1 MPRHDSFKHLRENPQ
16 APLSLIP
23 QAEDGTSE
31 RARNEARR
39 KAVRAAYDKAHPVSA
54 YYVPPALRE
63 KAMDI
68 HASITGLAQANMSTA
83 SSVSSALV
91 SHTLFLVRKGEL
103 KIEGHPNARQ
113 RKMVVHVEMISG
125 GGWGQEIPKASK
137 KLDEKLDPFYFG
149 YRWSKDIQTQVSAI
163 AGTSLLIG
171 EVVVYLLGR
180 ALEDMRSGKIKFIT
194 EPVETR
200 QEVMVQA

>member
-1 MPRHDSFKHLRENPQ
+1 MPRRDSFKHLRENPQ
-16 APLSLIP
+16 APISIIP
-23 QAEDGTSE
+23 QAEDDASE
-31 RARNEARR
+31 RARNEARK

-68 HASITGLAQANMSTA
+68 HAAVTGLAQVNMSTA

-91 SHTLFLVRKGEL
+91 SHALFLVRKGEL
-103 KIEGHPNARQ
+103 KIEGRPNARH
-113 RKMVVHVEMISG
+113 RKMVVHIEMISG
-125 GGWGQEIPKASK
+125 GGWGQEIPKASR
-137 KLDEKLDPFYFG
+137 KLEEKLDPFYFG
-149 YRWSKDIQTQVSAI
+149 YRWSKDIQTQVSAL
-163 AGTSLLIG
+163 AGTALLTG
-171 EVVVYLLGR
+171 EVVVCLLER
-180 ALEDMRSGKIKFIT
+180 ALNDLRSGKIKFIT